1 VRLRQEIGLN
11 TALSTT
17 TTTTTTTH
25 RQEAGTSRFVKVLAM
40 LLMPVLV
47 MAVISCGDNSG
58 DNSTENRVPYAGVP
72 EGKPTGST
80 STIPDPK
87 EAVETKP
94 AGQLPDFVKNMT
106 GSNKETTMTLY
117 QGAVDH
123 HDAYSH
129 IPCYCG
135 CAAYATP
142 HKSLAECFIKEKAAN
157 GELTF
162 TDHSLTCSLCQS
174 AAQMTLEG
182 QSKGTPLKETR
193 MTIFEKLKYTGTWT
207 DTPPVP

>member
-1 VRLRQEIGLN
+1 LN

-17 TTTTTTTH
+17 TR

-47 MAVISCGDNSG
+47 MAVISCGDNS
-58 DNSTENRVPYAGVP
+58 TENRAPYAGVP

-80 STIPDPK
+80 APIPDPK
-87 EAVETKP
+87 EVVETKP
-94 AGQLPDFVKNMT
+94 AGQLPDFVKNRE

-123 HDAYSH
+123 YDAYSH

-142 HKSLAECFIKEKAAN
+142 HKSLAECFIKEKAAS

-162 TDHSLTCSLCQS
+162 TDHSLTCSLCQE

-193 MTIFEKLKYTGTWT
+193 MTIFEKLKRTGIWT